1 MSTLK
6 DIIQRA
12 LGGEELKVAS
22 VETAPVAVV
31 VTASETEKLAE
42 SLEYLA
48 LNLHAI
54 EAPEAIKA
62 AHFHNF
68 LMKVAEDAVV
78 QQSAM
83 QDALDPTVIPND
95 YGVDITGGEAAPIP
109 VAMSNTVLPE
119 FIPLVAPPGD
129 MSPTAIPTDDA
140 APGFIPE
147 ADPGKVANYIFQ
159 KMAQEEAAAQN
170 LPGYGR
176 GILRGAGKGALT
188 GAGLGALAGGSYA
201 LGSLGQSAL
210 IPGVHN
216 PMLDL
221 AALGGAGALTG
232 ALAGT
237 GVGALKGGIR
247 TALQRRAI
255 AKQEAAKQAAY
266 EFAKLAEEEAAAQ
279 NLPGYGR
286 NALRGAAI
294 GALAGGIPSAALGA
308 IGGHGLSGSFP
319 EGNFTPTRGA
329 LLGGAATGLPGAAIG
344 AGLGALGSLG
354 VTAIQRKRAVN
365 RIAQQ
370 EAAKEAGVGRV
381 YEMLKVASD
390 LDNPANIIAP
400 REEEPGLLLSS
411 PDGLGTPAGG
421 PFLIPEIQS
430 NESVMGTEGL
440 DLTEQFN
447 NELLQYIG
455 ENGYDPTT
463 ELLLDE
469 AAAQKTASLV
479 KILGVL

>member
-159 KMAQEEAAAQN
+159 KMAQEEMAAREM
-170 LPGYGR
+170 P
-176 GILRGAGKGALT
+176 
-188 GAGLGALAGGSYA
+188 SYA
-201 LGSLGQSAL
+201 S
-210 IPGVHN
+210 
-216 PMLDL
+216 
-221 AALGGAGALTG
+221 
-232 ALAGT
+232 
-237 GVGALKGGIR
+237 GALKGMALGGLAGLAGGAGYGVLEQGISPNGLVAGALGGGLGATAGSALGGLTGLGI
-247 TALQRRAI
+247 TALRRRAI
-255 AKQEAAKQAAY
+255 AKQQAAKQAAY

-286 NALRGAAI
+286 NALRGAAL
-294 GALAGGIPSAALGA
+294 GALAGGIPFAALGA
-308 IGGHGLSGSFP
+308 VGGHGLSGSFP
-319 EGNFTPTRGA
+319 EGNFTPTQGA

-354 VTAIQRKRAVN
+354 VTAIQRKRAVS

-370 EAAKEAGVGRV
+370 EAAKEAGIGRV

-430 NESVMGTEGL
+430 NESVMGAEGL